1 MVDNNF
7 KWGHPRRFN
16 AYSNFLQ
23 KKFGSRVQKVAVDA
37 GFSCPNRDGK
47 IGFGGC
53 SFCSND
59 AFRPKF
65 CNTENSIT
73 QQLTVGINHYKK
85 RYKTPQQFMAY
96 FQAYTNTY
104 ASIDVLEKRYQE
116 ALSFPE
122 VTALCIGTRPDCM
135 DDDVLDLLENIAKD
149 YYVSVEFGIESIY
162 DDSLER
168 VNRGHGFEQ
177 TVNMLNK
184 TAARGLH
191 TGGHVIFGLPGET
204 EKMML
209 YEAEVL
215 SSLPLDSI
223 KFHQLQI
230 LKGTPI
236 ESQFVKQPAD
246 FLQFTLDEYL
256 DFLIRFLEIFNPD
269 IVVER
274 IASEIPVEFLLK
286 TSWGKV
292 RYEQIVGKLEK
303 LLEERDS
310 WQGKHF

>member
-286 TSWGKV
+286 TSWDKV

-303 LLEERDS
+303 LLEERNS

>member
-204 EKMML
+204 EKKML

-236 ESQFVKQPAD
+236 ESQFIKQPAD

>member
-1 MVDNNF
+1 MADNNF

-191 TGGHVIFGLPGET
+191 TGGHVIFGLPDET

-236 ESQFVKQPAD
+236 ESQFIKQPAD